1 MKITEITF
9 LLTAAILLCTGCEK
23 ATTKKTAA
31 ITSKINSVPVKKPI
45 AAENLQTASFTIKGM
60 TCAYGCA
67 KTIEKELSDLDG
79 VQKASVDFDKK
90 TALVI
95 FDKTIQNPKTL
106 TNLVQKSGD
115 GKTYKVSN
123 LQ

>member
-23 ATTKKTAA
+23 ATAKKTAT

-67 KTIEKELSDLDG
+67 KTIEEELSDLDG

-95 FDKTIQNPKTL
+95 FDKTIQNPTTL

>member
-23 ATTKKTAA
+23 TTTKKTAA
-31 ITSKINSVPVKKPI
+31 ASSKINTVPVKKPI

-90 TALVI
+90 TALVV
-95 FDKTIQNPKTL
+95 FDKTIQNPTSL
-106 TNLVQKSGD
+106 TNLVQRSGD